1 MMALPNVAR
10 LAWRTPVCALLWVLC
25 LAPAVNAATTSYVSD
40 VFYVPLHSG
49 NSSKHRIVHRGLRS
63 GTELTVLDV
72 DEKAGFSKVKTASGT
87 TGWIQNQY
95 LSAQPIA
102 RLQLREERAR
112 LQQMSERLEQAQS
125 QQSGFSKDNTELRQQ
140 VQNLSRQNQSLTSE
154 LASIKKI
161 SANAITLDRNHRE
174 LLEKNEMLKIDIAEL
189 QADNARLADKSD
201 KEWFIRGSFAV
212 ILGALLAIILPKL
225 RPKPRSSEWA

>member
-1 MMALPNVAR
+1 MMALPRQSRYALFGPLLAVAI
-10 LAWRTPVCALLWVLC
+10 A
-25 LAPAVNAATTSYVSD
+25 LAPAPIIAETTSYVSD

-63 GTELTVLDV
+63 GTALTVLDV
-72 DEKAGFSKVKTASGT
+72 DEKAGFSKVRTEGGT

-112 LQQMSERLEQAQS
+112 LQQMSDRLEQAQGK
-125 QQSGFSKDNTELRQQ
+125 QSAFSKDNNELSQQ

-161 SANAITLDRNHRE
+161 SANAIALDRNHRE
-174 LLEKNEMLKIDIAEL
+174 LLEKNEMLKIEIAEL

-212 ILGALLAIILPKL
+212 ILGALLAIILPRL